1 MRARF
6 ARAPRLYSDPDFA
19 WIFENLPV
27 PDVWDLTKFQNNSG
41 ERPYAYHRFR
51 YTENTDNAWIFQNLP
66 VADVWDLTKFQN
78 NLSARTPKRQA
89 RDLRFDNQR
98 TPFAILDTAQ
108 VHPALD
114 ELTRSFRVASRDKQP
129 IFTPDSFGWLFASL
143 PAPFDPQF
151 SPRSIDLRMADRDKR
166 PIVTPDDLAWITAN
180 LPAFDPQLFP
190 RSIDARM
197 AAKAR
202 RPLVTPD
209 DLAWVYSALFDP
221 RLFPRSL
228 DARMAPRKAIPIVTP
243 DDLAWIFQNLP
254 PFDSQLVIHTD
265 FPTRMASR
273 NKLELR
279 LQQFYYD
286 MAWIYPTLP
295 VPPNLHRLFIDLDT
309 GSLIWR
315 VTGIP

>member
-1 MRARF
+1 MQARF

-27 PDVWDLTKFQNNSG
+27 PDVWDAS
-41 ERPYAYHRFR
+41 
-51 YTENTDNAWIFQNLP
+51 
-66 VADVWDLTKFQN
+66 KFQN

-89 RDLRFDNQR
+89 RDPRFDNQR

-114 ELTRSFRVASRDKQP
+114 ELTRSFRAASREKQP
-129 IFTPDSFGWLFASL
+129 IVTPDSFGWLFASL

-151 SPRSIDLRMADRDKR
+151 SPRSIDLRMADRDKQ
-166 PIVTPDDLAWITAN
+166 PIVTPDDFAWITAN
-180 LPAFDPQLFP
+180 LPAFNPQ
-190 RSIDARM
+190 
-197 AAKAR
+197 
-202 RPLVTPD
+202 
-209 DLAWVYSALFDP
+209 
-221 RLFPRSL
+221 LFPRSL
-228 DARMAPRKAIPIVTP
+228 DARMAAHIKRVVVTPDDLAWLSATRFDPQFFPHSIDTRMVARARRVVVTPDDLAWIQSTLFDPRFFPRSLDLRMAERNRQPIVTP
-243 DDLAWIFQNLP
+243 DDFAWIFQNLP

-265 FPTRMASR
+265 FPTRMADR

-286 MAWIYPTLP
+286 MAWTYPTLP